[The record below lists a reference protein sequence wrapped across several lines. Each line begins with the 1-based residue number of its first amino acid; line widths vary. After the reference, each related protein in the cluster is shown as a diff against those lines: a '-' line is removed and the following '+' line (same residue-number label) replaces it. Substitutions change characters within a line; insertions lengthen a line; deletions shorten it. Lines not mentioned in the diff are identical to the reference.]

1 MEEASMS
8 SFKWL
13 KQNTA
18 LNILGPETMTGKHWT
33 RAEWVKHDACDMVRA
48 GVWDMGGI
56 SPTIKAAYMSESFHM
71 SCELHGTG
79 AGNLSVAL
87 AIPNTGF
94 YERGL
99 LHPFIDYDKP
109 KEFQNRI
116 DDEMDKDGYV
126 HGRDEAGLGQDLNM
140 EYIKGNLTDV

>member
-56 SPTIKAAYMSESFHM
+56 SPTIKAAYMAESFHM

-87 AIPNTGF
+87 AIPNTDF

-116 DDEMDKDGYV
+116 DDEMDEDGYV
-126 HGRDEAGLGQDLNM
+126 HGRDDAGIGQDLNM
-140 EYIKGNLTDV
+140 DYIEENLIDA